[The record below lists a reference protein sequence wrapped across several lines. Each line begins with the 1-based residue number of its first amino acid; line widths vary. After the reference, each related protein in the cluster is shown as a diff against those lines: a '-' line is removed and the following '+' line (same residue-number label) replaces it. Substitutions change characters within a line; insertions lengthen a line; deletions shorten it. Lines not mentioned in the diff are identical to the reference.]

1 MWRGLGTANLCKSA
15 MAQRG
20 IKMKRQEFITLPGT
34 ATALPLNACG
44 QQSARRVG
52 VLLAAYTETD
62 AAAQTRI
69 KALFSALQ
77 PLGFRSHLWPTP
89 RRLTRGC
96 APFLVDLLPT
106 VAKNKSVV
114 ISTLERLPTKSSGKR
129 LPGYPTCRWGRS
141 SSRRSIARPC
151 QGSHDGHPGLLE
163 HPKSLIRVLACSQS
177 PGPLQTA
184 RTWRP
189 HDKLKLGDDRRP

>member
-1 MWRGLGTANLCKSA
+1 
-15 MAQRG
+15 
-20 IKMKRQEFITLPGT
+20 MKRQEFITLPGT

-189 HDKLKLGDDRRP
+189 HDKHKL

>member
-1 MWRGLGTANLCKSA
+1 MWRGLGTANLCKSP

-69 KALFSALQ
+69 KALLSGILTTGI
-77 PLGFRSHLWPTP
+77 PVSGTSKKPDP
-89 RRLTRGC
+89 GSRL
-96 APFLVDLLPT
+96 
-106 VAKNKSVV
+106 
-114 ISTLERLPTKSSGKR
+114 
-129 LPGYPTCRWGRS
+129 
-141 SSRRSIARPC
+141 
-151 QGSHDGHPGLLE
+151 
-163 HPKSLIRVLACSQS
+163 LAI
-177 PGPLQTA
+177 
-184 RTWRP
+184 
-189 HDKLKLGDDRRP
+189 